1 MAIKCCYHCEKRHP
15 NCHAS
20 CNEYISEKAELDAL
34 REAAL
39 QKKIIAKGLYEERRD
54 AVYKAMKRRGRIK

>member
-1 MAIKCCYHCEKRHP
+1 MAIKCCYNCEKRHP

-20 CNEYISEKAELDAL
+20 CNEYISEKAELDAQ

-54 AVYKAMKRRGRIK
+54 AVYKALKRRGRIK